1 MNYAEAAQF
10 FKSAPLRCPACD
22 LEWQDHAG
30 IGPTC
35 ERLQQALE
43 VLEEVLPFCR
53 PPEGGG
59 IEESIEY
66 FRRMKQAKEVLS
78 K

>member
-1 MNYAEAAQF
+1 MTVAELF

-22 LEWQDHAG
+22 LEWQDHPG

-43 VLEEVLPFCR
+43 ALEAVVPFCR

-66 FRRMKQAKEVLS
+66 FRRMKMAKEVLS

>member
-35 ERLQQALE
+35 ERLQQSLE

-66 FRRMKQAKEVLS
+66 FRRMKRAKEVLS